1 MAKSKTPPPA
11 LAALSGR
18 LSQGSTSLA
27 ALNSRFNHS
36 FELAIDR
43 IEPDPAQNRQH
54 FDAGELAALSDSLMR
69 VGQLSPILVRP
80 HPARP
85 DQYILVAGERRWR
98 AAKMAGWTSMVAL
111 RFDGDADTAALVEN
125 LQRVDLTPLEEAK
138 GLERL
143 MRQRGL
149 KQQEVASLV
158 GKSTVQVS
166 SLLKILTLP
175 TPVLTDLGSDAGAAV
190 PRGTLFEIARAP
202 VEQQP
207 RLWALAR
214 EGKLNVRTARQAK
227 EEGDVPSPAPP
238 VSAPALRLPAIGK
251 WTRALQAVKGT
262 SLSRQERE
270 ELLILK
276 AAIEAVLAEK

>member
-18 LSQGSTSLA
+18 LAQGSTSLA

-36 FELAIDR
+36 FEVALDR
-43 IEPDPAQNRQH
+43 VEPDPAQNRQH
-54 FDAGELAALSDSLMR
+54 FDEGELAALSDSLKQ

-85 DQYILVAGERRWR
+85 DHYILVAGERRWR
-98 AAKMAGWTSMVAL
+98 AARLAGWTSMVAL

-175 TPVLTDLGSDAGAAV
+175 APVLSDLGSDAGATV

-202 VEQQP
+202 AEQQP
-207 RLWALAR
+207 KLWALAR
-214 EGKLNVRTARQAK
+214 DGKLNVRTARQAK
-227 EEGDVPSPAPP
+227 DEGDLPSPAPAATGT
-238 VSAPALRLPAIGK
+238 APRLPAIGK
-251 WTRALQAVKGT
+251 WTRSLQAVKGT
-262 SLSRQERE
+262 SLSKQERE
-270 ELLILK
+270 ELLALK
-276 AAIEAVLAEK
+276 AAIEAVLAGK

>member
-18 LSQGSTSLA
+18 LTQGSTSLT

-36 FELAIDR
+36 FELALDR

-54 FDAGELAALSDSLMR
+54 FDEGELAALADSLKR

-80 HPARP
+80 HPDRP
-85 DQYILVAGERRWR
+85 DHYVLVAGERRWR
-98 AAKMAGWTSMVAL
+98 AARLAGWTSMVAL

-125 LQRVDLTPLEEAK
+125 LQRVDLTPLEEAR

-149 KQQEVASLV
+149 KQQEVAALV

-166 SLLKILTLP
+166 SLLKILALP
-175 TPVLTDLGSDAGAAV
+175 AVILSDLGSDIGAAV

-202 VEQQP
+202 TDQQP
-207 RLWALAR
+207 MLWALAR
-214 EGKLNVRTARQAK
+214 DGKLNVRTARQAK
-227 EEGDVPSPAPP
+227 EDGVVPSPAPAA
-238 VSAPALRLPAIGK
+238 APASSRLPAVRK
-251 WTRALQAVKGT
+251 WTRSLQAVKGAG
-262 SLSRQERE
+262 LSVEERE
-270 ELLILK
+270 QLLALK
-276 AAIEAVLAEK
+276 AAIELVLAEK

>member
-18 LSQGSTSLA
+18 LTQGSTSLT

-36 FELAIDR
+36 FELQLDR

-54 FDAGELAALSDSLMR
+54 FDEGDLATLADSLKR
-69 VGQLSPILVRP
+69 LGQLSPILVRP
-80 HPARP
+80 HPTRP
-85 DQYILVAGERRWR
+85 DHYVLVAGERRWR
-98 AAKMAGWTSMVAL
+98 AARLAGWTSMVAL

-125 LQRVDLTPLEEAK
+125 LQRVDLTPLEEAR

-149 KQQEVASLV
+149 KQQEVAALV

-166 SLLKILTLP
+166 SLLKILALP
-175 TPVLTDLGSDAGAAV
+175 AVILADLGSDAGAAV

-202 VEQQP
+202 TDQQP
-207 RLWALAR
+207 MLWALAR
-214 EGKLNVRTARQAK
+214 DGKLNVRTARQAK
-227 EEGDVPSPAPP
+227 EEGVVPAPT
-238 VSAPALRLPAIGK
+238 PAERPTSLRLPAVHK
-251 WTRALQAVKGT
+251 WTRSLQAVKGA
-262 SLSRQERE
+262 SLSAEERE
-270 ELLILK
+270 QLLALK
-276 AAIEAVLAEK
+276 AAVERVLAEK